1 MEKAYDRLEWNFIR
15 NVLHKFNLPP
25 QLITWIMICI
35 ESASLSLNIN
45 GNISNFWRP
54 ARGIKQGDPLS
65 PYIFIMCINF
75 LILKFLDGHCSG
87 KFDGLKINKHTP
99 PIPILCFADN
109 CIIVCKTNTKCIN
122 FVQYT
127 LNLFAIEACLSIN
140 WEKTKPF
147 FSKNTPPHR
156 SKEICQ
162 QLKLGK
168 ETLVRNTWVYPLTS
182 IAEIFI

>member
-1 MEKAYDRLEWNFIR
+1 MKGGKRK
-15 NVLHKFNLPP
+15 NVGKQSRTGPNLDD
-25 QLITWIMICI
+25 
-35 ESASLSLNIN
+35 
-45 GNISNFWRP
+45 
-54 ARGIKQGDPLS
+54 QGRD
-65 PYIFIMCINF
+65 
-75 LILKFLDGHCSG
+75 D
-87 KFDGLKINKHTP
+87 TP

-127 LNLFAIEACLSIN
+127 LNLFAIEAGLSIN
-140 WEKTKPF
+140 WEKTKAF

-182 IAEIFI
+182 IGLLKILFLTLLIKLKLKSPIGTISIFLMQGDAR